1 MTNDFYVKRART
13 VLNHNAPHQKTK
25 RIRNNKNDEL
35 DINLRYLEST
45 YLFIKW
51 TMNLFIEDCK
61 DIIKFWIILYTLSLV
76 CEYFL

>member
-1 MTNDFYVKRART
+1 MTNDFYVKRSRT
-13 VLNHNAPHQKTK
+13 VLNHNAPHQKPK

-45 YLFIKW
+45 YFFIKW

>member
-13 VLNHNAPHQKTK
+13 VLNHNAPHQKPP

-45 YLFIKW
+45 YHFIKW

-61 DIIKFWIILYTLSLV
+61 DIIKFWIILYVLSLV

>member
-13 VLNHNAPHQKTK
+13 VLNHNAPHHKSK
-25 RIRNNKNDEL
+25 RIRNNKNDES

-45 YLFIKW
+45 YHFIKW

-61 DIIKFWIILYTLSLV
+61 DIIKFWIILYALSLV

>member
-13 VLNHNAPHQKTK
+13 VLNHNTPHQKPK

-45 YLFIKW
+45 YHFIKW

-61 DIIKFWIILYTLSLV
+61 DIIKFWIILYALSLV